1 MFECIDY
8 STRKNDFDQCYII
21 YISAPCTGI
30 SFNFQNYFGWTKHM
44 DYLRCL
50 EKRYADRCQ
59 TIDIGNSVEGRSLNV
74 MKISSPSSNGK
85 VKPAIWIDGGIHA
98 REWISPS
105 SVQYL
110 IYELVENYDKIK
122 NREIVDAFDVY
133 VLPIMNPDGSVFTVI
148 SYQFHG

>member
-1 MFECIDY
+1 
-8 STRKNDFDQCYII
+8 
-21 YISAPCTGI
+21 
-30 SFNFQNYFGWTKHM
+30 M

-50 EKRYADRCQ
+50 EKRYADRCE
-59 TIDIGNSVEGRSLNV
+59 TIDIGNSVEGRSLKV
-74 MKISSPSSNGK
+74 IKISSPSSNGK

-98 REWISPS
+98 REWISHS

-110 IYELVENYDKIK
+110 IYEMVENYDKIK

-148 SYQFHG
+148 SYQFYS

>member
-1 MFECIDY
+1 MLSY
-8 STRKNDFDQCYII
+8 CY
-21 YISAPCTGI
+21 SAPCIGA
-30 SFNFQNYFGWTKHM
+30 SFNFEKYFGWTNHM

-50 EKRYADRCQ
+50 EKRYADRCE
-59 TIDIGNSVEGRSLNV
+59 TIDIGNSVEGRSLKV
-74 MKISSPSSNGK
+74 IKISSPSSNDK

-98 REWISPS
+98 REWISHS
-105 SVQYL
+105 SVEYL

-122 NREIVDAFDVY
+122 NREILDAFDVY

>member
-1 MFECIDY
+1 M
-8 STRKNDFDQCYII
+8 
-21 YISAPCTGI
+21 
-30 SFNFQNYFGWTKHM
+30 
-44 DYLRCL
+44 
-50 EKRYADRCQ
+50 
-59 TIDIGNSVEGRSLNV
+59 EGRSLNV

-122 NREIVDAFDVY
+122 NREIVDSFDVF
-133 VLPIMNPDGSVFTVI
+133 VLPIMNPDGSVFTGI
-148 SYQFHG
+148 SYPFHGSY

>member
-1 MFECIDY
+1 
-8 STRKNDFDQCYII
+8 
-21 YISAPCTGI
+21 
-30 SFNFQNYFGWTKHM
+30 M

-50 EKRYADRCQ
+50 EKRYSDRCQ
-59 TIDIGNSVEGRSLNV
+59 TIDIGNSIEGRTLKV
-74 MKISSPSSNGK
+74 IKISSPSASGI

-133 VLPIMNPDGSVFTVI
+133 VLPIMNPDGSVFTGI
-148 SYQFHG
+148 SYPFHGSY